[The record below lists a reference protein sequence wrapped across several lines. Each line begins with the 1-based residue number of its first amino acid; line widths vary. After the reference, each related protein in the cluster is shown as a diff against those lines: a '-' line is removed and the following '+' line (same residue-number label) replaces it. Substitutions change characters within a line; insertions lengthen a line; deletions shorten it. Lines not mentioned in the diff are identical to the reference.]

1 MEKKLGGCLADK
13 PKSLLF
19 QDGGASLSI
28 SLEDISPGWRCKPHT
43 DYQVTTPFQL
53 QFIEDSKKLCMILQ
67 HPSKINFERSML
79 LFGKYLDRFDFW
91 RLALKTQFPSLYV
104 FRR

>member
-43 DYQVTTPFQL
+43 DYQVMIPFKL
-53 QFIEDSKKLCMILQ
+53 QFNF
-67 HPSKINFERSML
+67 PSKTNF
-79 LFGKYLDRFDFW
+79 
-91 RLALKTQFPSLYV
+91 
-104 FRR
+104 

>member
-43 DYQVTTPFQL
+43 DYQVIIYFQL
-53 QFIEDSKKLCMILQ
+53 II
-67 HPSKINFERSML
+67 
-79 LFGKYLDRFDFW
+79 
-91 RLALKTQFPSLYV
+91 
-104 FRR
+104 